1 MSFRTYK
8 DYNDDNVVKTIEE
21 TAREWGMRN
30 KKEVDPMNKMLKDAL
45 LVYVKEGLGNGA
57 RKVTIAYEK
66 LLTKRWFNWTTR
78 VSIIE
83 DEFINLLESMNK
95 DDYEVFYG

>member
-1 MSFRTYK
+1 MSFRTFK

-21 TAREWGMRN
+21 TGRELNMRN
-30 KKEVDPMNKMLKDAL
+30 KKEVNPMKKMLKDAL
-45 LVYVKEGLGNGA
+45 LVYVKEGFANGA
-57 RKVTIAYEK
+57 RKATITYEK
-66 LLTKRWFNWTTR
+66 LLTKRWFNWATR
-78 VSIIE
+78 VSITE

>member
-30 KKEVDPMNKMLKDAL
+30 KKEVNPMKKTLKDAL
-45 LVYVKEGLGNGA
+45 LVYVKESLGNRA
-57 RKVTIAYEK
+57 RKVTITYEK

-78 VSIIE
+78 VSITE
-83 DEFINLLESMNK
+83 DEFIKLLDSMNK

>member
-30 KKEVDPMNKMLKDAL
+30 KKEVNPMKKALKDAL
-45 LVYVKEGLGNGA
+45 LVYVKESLGDRA
-57 RKVTIAYEK
+57 RKVTITYEK

-78 VSIIE
+78 VSITE

>member
-1 MSFRTYK
+1 MSFRTFK

-21 TAREWGMRN
+21 TGREWSMRN
-30 KKEVDPMNKMLKDAL
+30 KKEVNPMKKMLKDAL

-57 RKVTIAYEK
+57 RKATIAYEK

-78 VSIIE
+78 VSVTE
-83 DEFINLLESMNK
+83 DEFISLLESLNK